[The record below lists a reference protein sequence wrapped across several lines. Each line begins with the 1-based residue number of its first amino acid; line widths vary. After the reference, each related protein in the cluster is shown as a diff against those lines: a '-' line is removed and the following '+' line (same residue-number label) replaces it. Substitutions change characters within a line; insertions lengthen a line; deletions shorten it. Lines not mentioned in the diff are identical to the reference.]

1 MSKPQSD
8 SNLICPLRKKVMK
21 KVCHTCPW
29 WIQVR
34 GRHPQ
39 TGEELDRWECAV
51 AFAPLAT
58 LEVAKEAR
66 QGAAATESFRNNV
79 HAYRQQDHAERQ
91 RTQHHAIT
99 QRPAQKLID
108 G

>member
-1 MSKPQSD
+1 MAKPASESD
-8 SNLICPLRKKVMK
+8 LNCPLHKKPMK
-21 KVCHTCPW
+21 KVCHHCAW
-29 WIQVR
+29 WIQLR

-39 TGEELDRWECAV
+39 TGEEIDHWECAV
-51 AFAPLAT
+51 AFTPLAT

-79 HAYRQQDHAERQ
+79 DRYRQQDHQERQ
-91 RTQHHAIT
+91 AIT
-99 QRPAQKLID
+99 QQRPARLIE